1 VIRSLNSERS
11 RAAWL
16 RLPRRTARLRLTL
29 LYSGLFLVCGVALL
43 TITYLLSKAAID
55 KTAVRIPA
63 SSGVRTLVPVHPA
76 EPAPGSPQQAA
87 LTHTD
92 RELAAQRAADLHHLL
107 VNSGVGLGI
116 VAILSVLLGWFVA
129 GRVLRPVRT
138 ITATARRISASNLNE
153 RLALESAD
161 QEFRDLGDTLD
172 DLFAR
177 LQAAFQAQRHF
188 VANASHELRTPL
200 AWEQTLLQVALADPD
215 ASSAELR
222 ETCVKVLA
230 ASKQQQG
237 LVEALLTLASSER
250 GLDRQETIDLS
261 DLANA
266 VLLSARPAAARH
278 HIEITAVTRAAAAIG
293 HPALLERLLSNLVEN
308 AISHNV
314 PGGYV
319 RLETDTTAEDRARVL
334 VSNSGP
340 EIPASEIDRMFEPFQ
355 RRITA
360 RTNGHDGY
368 GLGLSIVAAI
378 TSAHHASLT
387 ARPRLG
393 GGLDIEVSF
402 PATTQQA
409 HPGRRMDLRGPT
421 GCPGPF
427 AHVQPVDP
435 QQHDQ

>member
-1 VIRSLNSERS
+1 MIGSLSSDRP

-16 RLPRRTARLRLTL
+16 RLPHRTARLRLTL
-29 LYSGLFLVCGVALL
+29 LYSGLFLVCGLALL

-76 EPAPGSPQQAA
+76 EPSPGSPQQAA
-87 LTHTD
+87 LAHTD

-116 VAILSVLLGWFVA
+116 LAILSVLLGWFVA

-161 QEFRDLGDTLD
+161 EEFRELGDTLD

-200 AWEQTLLQVALADPD
+200 AWEQTLLQIALADPD
-215 ASSAELR
+215 ASNAELR

-250 GLDRQETIDLS
+250 GLDRHETIDLS

-266 VLLSARPAAARH
+266 VLLRAQHAAERQ
-278 HIEITAVTRAAAAIG
+278 HIEITAVTSAAVATG
-293 HPALLERLLSNLVEN
+293 HPALLERLLSNLVDN

-314 PGGYV
+314 PDGHV
-319 RLETDTTAEDRARVL
+319 RVKTDTTADDRARLL

-340 EIPASEIDRMFEPFQ
+340 EIPASEIDRLFEPFQ
-355 RRITA
+355 RRVTA
-360 RTNGHDGY
+360 RANGHDGY

-378 TSAHHASLT
+378 ASAHHASVI

-393 GGLDIEVSF
+393 GGLEIEVSF
-402 PATTQQA
+402 LATADASMQ
-409 HPGRRMDLRGPT
+409 
-421 GCPGPF
+421 PGP
-427 AHVQPVDP
+427 VTVLRSPD
-435 QQHDQ
+435 